1 MEINGKSITLA
12 NSRFEWLFSL
22 LLAASS
28 WLFLMFYHDWR
39 GKTFS
44 VFTAGKCFGIT
55 AVVMVSLSLFLG
67 FLARRAVVFS
77 PLLSLRRPFGMA
89 GVVFALI
96 HALFSLLLLQE
107 NFPLQ
112 YYRDHLLST
121 CSGLL
126 ATVLFIAIYISSFP
140 GAFKKMGESRWKHLQ
155 TTSYLA
161 LLLSLIHFVSLD
173 KFPNWINWCKTFKP
187 SPWLPPGTMPPF
199 IFATLVLACAVIER
213 LFLKRKL
220 AAAGMIAAAALI
232 AAQSGA
238 AVSNPDHK
246 VWIAQ
251 KFAHKIDRQ
260 TSFKL
265 DMNERFDD
273 GVTRWE
279 EFYID
284 TGIDY
289 ALNENWILGP
299 RFRHVKARFRSDDER
314 EENRLHLNL
323 TWQKSYKVMKYSL
336 RTRYE
341 YRMFADGEIRH
352 RMTERIKIARNMGRA
367 RSIYISD
374 EIYYDIDM
382 RQVNLHE
389 IHVGYEC
396 RLGTDTSLEAYYG
409 HEIKKRNG
417 EWSFRTHLI
426 GLEFGYEY

>member
-1 MEINGKSITLA
+1 MEINVKNITLA
-12 NSRFEWLFSL
+12 NSRLEWLYSL

-39 GKTFS
+39 GKAFS

-55 AVVMVSLSLFLG
+55 AVVIISTSLFLG
-67 FLARRAVVFS
+67 FLARRTVRVLH
-77 PLLSLRRPFGMA
+77 LLPFRRSLGII
-89 GVVFALI
+89 GVAFAAI
-96 HALFSLLLLQE
+96 HILFSLFLLQQ

-112 YYRDHLLST
+112 YYLDHLLST
-121 CSGLL
+121 CCGIL
-126 ATVLFIAIYISSFP
+126 ATLLFIIIFISSFP
-140 GAFKKMGESRWKHLQ
+140 KAFKELGETRWKHLQ

-161 LLLSLIHFVSLD
+161 LLLSLIHFASLD
-173 KFPNWINWCKTFKP
+173 KLPNWINWFRTFKP

-199 IFATLVLACAVIER
+199 IFAVLVLACAVIER
-213 LFLKRKL
+213 LFLKKKL
-220 AAAGMIAAAALI
+220 AAVGMIAAAAMI
-232 AAQSGA
+232 TAQSDA

-251 KFAHKIDRQ
+251 KFTHKANRQ
-260 TSFKL
+260 TSFKFDL
-265 DMNERFDD
+265 NERFDNRA
-273 GVTRWE
+273 TRWE

-289 ALNENWILGP
+289 KLAENWILGP
-299 RFRHVKARFRSDDER
+299 RFRHVKARFRSDEER
-314 EENRLHLNL
+314 EENRLHLNV
-323 TWQKSYKVMKYSL
+323 TWQKSHKAMKYSL

-352 RMTERIKIARNMGRA
+352 RMTERIKIARHMGRA

-374 EIYYDIDM
+374 EIYYDVDI

-389 IHVGYEC
+389 FHIGYEC
-396 RLGTDTSLEAYYG
+396 RLGVDTSLEAYYG

-417 EWSFRTHLI
+417 EWSFKTHLI
-426 GLEFGYEY
+426 GLEFGYES